1 MAYSPYDWNENV
13 RHRTEYIENILRE
26 GSPVVGISCREG
38 VLLLTM
44 RRQQQR
50 KIFEIYDSLIFSAV
64 GRQSDIESVRITA
77 IDLAH
82 QEGFTRSADDV
93 SAQRIV
99 GFAVSPALKKA
110 FSDPFSGPFVL
121 RGLFAEMG
129 RTPDDDL
136 FYTLNY
142 DGEFTA
148 FSRYSVVAGNTTA
161 EDRMLRYLEPGRTG
175 DFPDLNTALD
185 RALMAWAAGRRISAF
200 RSPEEEAELGGE
212 ETEEEQLRQFLS
224 QGLGDLVVEAALLD
238 RNTTRENKFRVLR
251 DSETHPR
258 LEALS
263 GGTETEEKGKGK
275 KK

>member
-13 RHRTEYIENILRE
+13 RHRSEYIENILRE
-26 GSPVVGISCREG
+26 GSPVVGISCVEG
-38 VLLLTM
+38 VLMLTL

-50 KIFEIYDSLIFSAV
+50 KIFEIYDRMIFSGI

-82 QEGFTRSADDV
+82 QEGFTRSPDDV

-110 FSDPFSGPFVL
+110 FSDPFGGPFVL
-121 RGLFAEMG
+121 RGLFAEMAHA
-129 RTPDDDL
+129 PEDDL

-148 FSRYSVVAGNTTA
+148 YSRYSVVAGTQTA
-161 EDRMLRYLEPGRTG
+161 EDRMLKYLMPGESG

-185 RALMAWAAGRRISAF
+185 RAIRAWGSGRRISAF
-200 RSPEEEAELGGE
+200 RSPEEETELGGE
-212 ETEEEQLRQFLS
+212 EAEAEQLRQFLTT
-224 QGLGDLVVEAALLD
+224 GLGDLVIEAALLE
-238 RNTTRENKFRVLR
+238 RNTRRENKFRVLR
-251 DSETHPR
+251 DVEVRPR
-258 LEALS
+258 LQALADGKEA
-263 GGTETEEKGKGK
+263 GGKGK